1 MDKTLE
7 KNTKDPKSQEQSKK
21 SHETYMNR
29 LKEKLIRDNQLSTS
43 SSMDR
48 PTLSTSSSTD
58 RFTPSTSYS
67 TDNSTPSTFSSTAR
81 SSDNYVY
88 GVGILALLAIG
99 VCAIKNKSMKK
110 NSNHQNDVICFIS
123 DESI

>member
-1 MDKTLE
+1 MDKTVE
-7 KNTKDPKSQEQSKK
+7 KNTKDSKSQEQSKK

-29 LKEKLIRDNQLSTS
+29 LKEKLLRDNQLSTS
-43 SSMDR
+43 SSLDR
-48 PTLSTSSSTD
+48 SILSTSSSTD

-67 TDNSTPSTFSSTAR
+67 TDKSTPSTFSSTAR

-88 GVGILALLAIG
+88 GVGILTVLAIG

-110 NSNHQNDVICFIS
+110 NNNHQNDVICFIS
-123 DESI
+123 DDSI